1 MVEHQLPKLRVV
13 GSSPIAR
20 FRSIVDR
27 AATPSDPTA
36 VAKPLLE
43 DVAVTEAV
51 ATERSGE
58 VDQVWRV
65 RITCRLPPLA
75 NGRRLAPVLLLL
87 DRAEKML
94 SA

>member
-1 MVEHQLPKLRVV
+1 
-13 GSSPIAR
+13 
-20 FRSIVDR
+20 
-27 AATPSDPTA
+27 
-36 VAKPLLE
+36 
-43 DVAVTEAV
+43 VAVTEAV